1 MRLRRCCQ
9 RRATVERLNRW
20 ERLVRKLERVRRLQR
35 LWHNLGVH
43 LSQLDLSKRFRQ
55 RLAREYPKED

>member
-1 MRLRRCCQ
+1 M
-9 RRATVERLNRW
+9 ERLNRW